1 MGREV
6 TTEDGTQTMT
16 NSTGKAPKVA
26 AWTIGLAAAAVSIVT
41 GGFYPVMLFLLLV
54 PVAAG
59 LPVIYA
65 VYRFAI
71 RGKAGWQMNPFAWPD
86 LLTPVATMLVWFLP
100 ECIAPVL
107 SGKSLANAAFEPLIL
122 GGLLCVAWIVRL
134 LRFSKTGCDKQK
146 VAWIMLG
153 GMCVL
158 SLVVFALV
166 PGLEE

>member
-1 MGREV
+1 
-6 TTEDGTQTMT
+6 MT

-26 AWTIGLAAAAVSIVT
+26 AWTIGLAAAAVSVAT
-41 GGFYPVMLFLLLV
+41 EGFYFALLFLLLV

-65 VYRFAI
+65 VYRLAI
-71 RGKAGWQMNPFAWPD
+71 GGKAGWQMNPFAWPD
-86 LLTPVATMLVWFLP
+86 LLTPLATMLVWIIPLWM
-100 ECIAPVL
+100 IAPAL
-107 SGKSLANAAFEPLIL
+107 SEKSLANAAFEPLIL
-122 GGLLCVAWIVRL
+122 GGLLCVAWIVRFFC
-134 LRFSKTGCDKQK
+134 FSKKGCDKQK

>member
-1 MGREV
+1 
-6 TTEDGTQTMT
+6 MT
-16 NSTGKAPKVA
+16 NSTGKASKVA
-26 AWTIGLAAAAVSIVT
+26 TWTIGLTAAAVSVAT
-41 GGFYPVMLFLLLV
+41 EGFYFALLFLLLV

-86 LLTPVATMLVWFLP
+86 FLTPVATMLVWFLP

-107 SGKSLANAAFEPLIL
+107 SGKSLANVVLEPLIL
-122 GGLLCVAWIVRL
+122 GGLLCVAWLVRL
-134 LRFSKTGCDKQK
+134 LCFSKVGCDKQK

-153 GMCVL
+153 VMCVL